1 MTLLNYQLLKT
12 IVALSYQ
19 GSLFGCLSGIGKMC
33 IYANIYRFWI
43 MVPVNIIFSKSS
55 HDDDDHLVTTG
66 VHLLALSYQIFPV
79 CISIDIRIQLWFFAA
94 ASLRSEKAKLLKE
107 RPALIT
113 GSRFY
118 PQGNPRHHRHHC
130 HHRHHLDHLD
140 HHHLKEEV
148 VLRLQPIICS
158 DTSSHACFFL
168 GTFLATFCPFVDIL
182 PLLDVKTHII

>member
-1 MTLLNYQLLKT
+1 
-12 IVALSYQ
+12 
-19 GSLFGCLSGIGKMC
+19 
-33 IYANIYRFWI
+33 

-55 HDDDDHLVTTG
+55 HDEDDHLVTTG
-66 VHLLALSYQIFPV
+66 VYLPALHYQIFPV
-79 CISIDIRIQLWFFAA
+79 YISKDIRIQLWFFAA

-140 HHHLKEEV
+140 HRHLKEEV

-158 DTSSHACFFL
+158 DTSSHACFFCV
-168 GTFLATFCPFVDIL
+168 TFFPYFLSICWKFCFGRRENTHYIVPV
-182 PLLDVKTHII
+182 PDVKPLIVKRGKYKFYDSQPDAPRPQGSI